1 MVPEQRA
8 RGIGEVLDAAVA
20 LYRARF
26 RTLIGATVA
35 VMVPVQVVS
44 TLVLLSAQPDSF
56 EIGTTGSPT
65 PVYDDSSTALA
76 QLGATA
82 VILVLGLLSAAFVA
96 AVCTRIA
103 ADAYVDLTRSIGDAM
118 RLIGR
123 RFFPLI
129 GLTIL
134 VTLGQV
140 LGVFAC
146 FVGVFVAL
154 VFLAVAVP
162 AFVLE
167 QAPVFK
173 SIGRSIELTRSRFWH
188 VLGVVL
194 AAQLLV
200 AVLQFGLTL
209 LVDIAFASGDSTTTL
224 VIMQGVA
231 GAVSAVVTAPL
242 VATATVALYFDLRVR
257 VEAMDVQMLMQRID
271 EKYARNPP
279 VAPAAR

>member
-1 MVPEQRA
+1 
-8 RGIGEVLDAAVA
+8 
-20 LYRARF
+20 
-26 RTLIGATVA
+26 
-35 VMVPVQVVS
+35 
-44 TLVLLSAQPDSF
+44 
-56 EIGTTGSPT
+56 
-65 PVYDDSSTALA
+65 
-76 QLGATA
+76 
-82 VILVLGLLSAAFVA
+82 
-96 AVCTRIA
+96 
-103 ADAYVDLTRSIGDAM
+103 
-118 RLIGR
+118 
-123 RFFPLI
+123 
-129 GLTIL
+129 
-134 VTLGQV
+134 V